1 MDDQTLQL
9 DMGLNLSKTIKVL
22 LIDDQAIVAE
32 GIKDML
38 SGEEDIELHY
48 SDDPANA
55 ITLATELQPTVILQ
69 DLVLPDV
76 DGMTLVRF
84 YRGNDETKNIP
95 IIVLSSKEDPAVKR
109 DAFQYGANDYLVKL
123 PDKIELI
130 ARIRSHAKQYML
142 QLERNAAFFALSE
155 MQKQLEKTNAELE
168 RLSSLD
174 SLTQLANRRIFDTTL
189 EQEIETANR
198 ENNPLTLILIDI
210 DFFKLFN
217 DTYGHLK
224 GDGCLT
230 RVAEAL
236 KKIATRP
243 ADLVAR
249 YGGEEFAVIA
259 PSTDEAGAMKLA
271 NNLNQAISSLK
282 IEHGPSS
289 VSEHVSISL
298 GVYSCI
304 PDSKSSSACFIKCA
318 DKALYFA
325 KENGRNHSELYTN
338 DHDCSVNM

>member
-1 MDDQTLQL
+1 MDDRTLQL

-198 ENNPLTLILIDI
+198 ENSHLTLILIDI

-217 DTYGHLK
+217 DNYGHLK

-230 RVAEAL
+230 KVAEAL

-289 VSEHVSISL
+289 VSEYVSISL

-304 PDSKSSSACFIKCA
+304 PDSKSSSASFIKCA

-325 KENGRNHSELYTN
+325 KESGRNHSELYTN
-338 DHDCSVNM
+338 DYDSPINM